1 MNRPTSPA
9 GSRDRLDELVD
20 DDAAAMVPTHTDR
33 PGPIA
38 TALAVASIVL
48 VGVLAAVA
56 LTGWWMP

>member
-1 MNRPTSPA
+1 MNRPPHPVRV
-9 GSRDRLDELVD
+9 RDRLDELVD
-20 DDAAAMVPTHTDR
+20 DDAAAMVPNHTDR

-56 LTGWWMP
+56 LAGWWMP